1 MLMCKK
7 KKKAYRNFFSLI
19 LIFAEYELSVEI
31 IIRYIVLNLEK
42 YLFKFFLYINEIFF
56 IYIRLFNKQI
66 KLNSE
71 CFWTK
76 LNHEFRYNY

>member
-31 IIRYIVLNLEK
+31 IIIRYIVLNLEDVREINT
-42 YLFKFFLYINEIFF
+42 LESFLE
-56 IYIRLFNKQI
+56 
-66 KLNSE
+66 
-71 CFWTK
+71 
-76 LNHEFRYNY
+76 

>member
-7 KKKAYRNFFSLI
+7 KKKKKKYRKFFNLI
-19 LIFAEYELSVEI
+19 LIFAEYESSVEI
-31 IIRYIVLNLEK
+31 IVRYIVLNLEK
-42 YLFKFFLYINEIFF
+42 YLFKFFLYINENFIF

-71 CFWTK
+71 CF
-76 LNHEFRYNY
+76 